1 MSRMKLKR
9 ILYVRNLPSDVTID
23 EIYELFR
30 EFGDIIQIRMGVLE
44 DFKGTAFIIFNKVE
58 DSIKALEELTGAS
71 YKKKFLIILFF
82 EIQLS

>member
-1 MSRMKLKR
+1 
-9 ILYVRNLPSDVTID
+9 
-23 EIYELFR
+23 
-30 EFGDIIQIRMGVLE
+30 MGVLE